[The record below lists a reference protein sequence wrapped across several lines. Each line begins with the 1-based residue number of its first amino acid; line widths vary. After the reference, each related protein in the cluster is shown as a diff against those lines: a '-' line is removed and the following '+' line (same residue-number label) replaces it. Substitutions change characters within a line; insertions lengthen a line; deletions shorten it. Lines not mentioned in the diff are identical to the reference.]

1 MSDSNQEADQA
12 LTIVGKVSK
21 SEVLSLNGTQ
31 GPEWVRGIKVAEKT
45 VKIDFPSVSAMLIAM
60 DSGSRAND
68 HDQSGGKAHQSR
80 DVQAHSN
87 VISVKF
93 YDGDERKVVSGHV
106 HMDGRIEYNKKLPGG
121 GLKSTW
127 KPTREQV
134 NQAKWTIYDTDK
146 KKQRKVTTE
155 GKWWYIEIEGCK
167 VPF

>member
-45 VKIDFPSVSAMLIAM
+45 VKID
-60 DSGSRAND
+60 
-68 HDQSGGKAHQSR
+68 SR

>member
-21 SEVLSLNGTQ
+21 SEVLSLNGPQ

-45 VKIDFPSVSAMLIAM
+45 VKTDFPSVSAMLIA
-60 DSGSRAND
+60 
-68 HDQSGGKAHQSR
+68 GGKAHQSR

>member
-1 MSDSNQEADQA
+1 MSDSNQEVDQA

-21 SEVLSLNGTQ
+21 SEVLSLNGPQ
-31 GPEWVRGIKVAEKT
+31 GPDSRAS
-45 VKIDFPSVSAMLIAM
+45 PAMLIA
-60 DSGSRAND
+60 
-68 HDQSGGKAHQSR
+68 GGKAHQSR

-87 VISVKF
+87 VISVRF
-93 YDGDERKVVSGHV
+93 YDGDEREVVSGHV
-106 HMDGRIEYNKKLPGG
+106 HMDGRIEYNKKVPGG